1 MLFRVILGLVVGML
15 FAIKLQAMPEQC
27 LQSSGRDEACPH
39 LIYKKSPF
47 DIKKLS
53 VKSGDMICLCL
64 SDLPD
69 MRGASEKD
77 LRSPEFQV
85 TLSRFAGDW
94 GLSEPE
100 LLLLIR
106 K

>member
-1 MLFRVILGLVVGML
+1 MFFRGIWGLAVGML
-15 FAIKLQAMPEQC
+15 FAVKLQAMPEQC
-27 LQSSGRDEACPH
+27 LQSSARDEACPH
-39 LIYKKSPF
+39 LIYKKSPV

-69 MRGASEKD
+69 VRGASEKD
-77 LRSPEFQV
+77 LRSPELQV
-85 TLSRFAGDW
+85 TLSRFANDW
-94 GLSEPE
+94 GLSESE